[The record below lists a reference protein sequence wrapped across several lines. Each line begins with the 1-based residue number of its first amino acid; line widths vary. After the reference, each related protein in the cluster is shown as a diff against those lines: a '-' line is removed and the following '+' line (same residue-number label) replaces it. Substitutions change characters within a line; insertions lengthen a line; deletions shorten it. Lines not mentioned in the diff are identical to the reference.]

1 MSILGS
7 VVFLLIEVIFMNN
20 EELQQLVSRISLESF
35 HKPFLHQ
42 AYFNPR
48 LRSTGGRYLL
58 QSHHIEVN
66 PKAFEMY
73 GIEEVEGI
81 VRHELC
87 HYHLHIEGR
96 GYQHRDKDFR
106 DLLKKVNAP
115 RFCSTLQ
122 TPKVR
127 NKKQRL
133 LYTYRCVKCQQL
145 YVRKIRLN
153 IKEYCCSKCLGALE
167 LVK

>member
-1 MSILGS
+1 
-7 VVFLLIEVIFMNN
+7 MNN
-20 EELQQLVSRISLESF
+20 EELQQLVSQISEDSF
-35 HKPFLHQ
+35 YKPFMHQ

-58 QSHHIEVN
+58 QSHNIEVN
-66 PKAFEMY
+66 PKSFELY
-73 GIEEVEGI
+73 GVEEVASI

-87 HYHLHIEGR
+87 HYHLHLEGK
-96 GYQHRDKDFR
+96 GYRHRDKDFR

-115 RFCSTLQ
+115 RFCSNLREPT
-122 TPKVR
+122 TT
-127 NKKQRL
+127 NKQRP
-133 LYTYRCVKCQQL
+133 LYTYTCVKCQQL

-153 IKEYCCSKCLGALE
+153 VKKYCCSKCLGPLK

>member
-1 MSILGS
+1 MSILGN
-7 VVFLLIEVIFMNN
+7 VVFLLLEVIFMND
-20 EELQQLVSRISLESF
+20 EELQHLVSRISLECF

-58 QSHHIEVN
+58 RSHHIEIN

-73 GIEEVEGI
+73 GISEVEGI

-87 HYHLHIEGR
+87 HYHLHIEGK

-106 DLLKKVNAP
+106 DLLKAVNAP
-115 RFCSTLQ
+115 RFCSPLQ
-122 TPKVR
+122 ISKEH
-127 NKKQRL
+127 NKKTRV
-133 LYTYRCVKCQQL
+133 LYTYTCVKCQQL
-145 YVRKIRLN
+145 YVRKRRIN
-153 IKEYCCSKCLGALE
+153 IKKYCCSKCLGALK
-167 LVK
+167 LVE

>member
-1 MSILGS
+1 
-7 VVFLLIEVIFMNN
+7 MNN
-20 EELQQLVSRISLESF
+20 EELQQLVSRISVESF
-35 HKPFLHQ
+35 YKPFLHQ
-42 AYFNPR
+42 AHFNQR

-58 QSHHIEVN
+58 RTHHIEIN

-87 HYHLHIEGR
+87 HYHLHIEGK

-106 DLLKKVNAP
+106 NLLKEVNAP

-122 TPKVR
+122 EPKAG

-133 LYTYRCVKCQQL
+133 LYTYTCVKCQQL

-153 IKEYCCSKCLGALE
+153 VKKYCCSKCFGILE
-167 LVK
+167 LVE

>member
-1 MSILGS
+1 
-7 VVFLLIEVIFMNN
+7 MNN

-35 HKPFLHQ
+35 HKPFMHR

-48 LRSTGGRYLL
+48 LRTTGGRYLL
-58 QSHHIEVN
+58 QTHHIEIN

-73 GIEEVEGI
+73 GVKEVEGI
-81 VRHELC
+81 ILHELC
-87 HYHLHIEGR
+87 HYHLHIEGK

-115 RFCSTLQ
+115 RFCSALQ
-122 TPKVR
+122 KPTSR
-127 NKKQRL
+127 SKKQRPH
-133 LYTYRCVKCQQL
+133 YTYTCIKCRQI

-153 IKEYCCSKCLGALE
+153 VQKYCCGKCSGSLK
-167 LVK
+167 LVEQKNF

>member
-1 MSILGS
+1 MT
-7 VVFLLIEVIFMNN
+7 N
-20 EELQQLVSRISLESF
+20 EELQQLVNRISLENF

-42 AYFNPR
+42 AYFNAR

-58 QSHHIEVN
+58 QSHHIEIN
-66 PKAFEMY
+66 PKAFEIY
-73 GIEEVEGI
+73 GVREVEGI

-87 HYHLHIEGR
+87 HYHLHLEGK

-122 TPKVR
+122 TSTSTG
-127 NKKQRL
+127 KKERPL
-133 LYTYRCVKCQQL
+133 HTYRCVKCQQL
-145 YVRKIRLN
+145 YLRKIRLN
-153 IKEYCCSKCLGALE
+153 VKKYCCGKCSGPLKLMQ
-167 LVK
+167 

>member
-1 MSILGS
+1 
-7 VVFLLIEVIFMNN
+7 MNN
-20 EELQQLVSRISLESF
+20 EELQQLVSKISIEVF

-42 AYFNPR
+42 AYFNHR

-58 QSHHIEVN
+58 QSHNIEVN

-81 VRHELC
+81 IRHELC
-87 HYHLHIEGR
+87 HYHLHIEGK

-106 DLLKKVNAP
+106 VLLKEVNAP

-122 TPKVR
+122 VSKAR
-127 NKKQRL
+127 NQKQGV
-133 LYTYRCVKCQQL
+133 LYTYTCVKCGQL

-153 IKEYCCSKCLGALE
+153 VKKYCCSKCLGALKLIE
-167 LVK
+167 KKV